1 MDWNSIYQSR
11 VTTAENAV
19 QAVKSGNRI
28 FMTGNVSVPQTL
40 LAALVAYAPN
50 LKRCTNLPGSFSR
63 GSRLC

>member
-11 VTTAENAV
+11 VATSEKAI
-19 QAVKSGNRI
+19 QAVKSGDRI

-50 LKRCTNLPGSFSR
+50 LKDVQICHVYKR
-63 GSRLC
+63 